1 MTADQLS
8 LIGVVLPLLPI
19 AYFFLSSLTF
29 FLASFRDPVVTR
41 VLRGLFNTYLIGATA
56 CFTLGALAFAAA
68 GRLPVAAALAAA
80 ACIASLARPWF
91 LHRIDSHI
99 AARDSGNQTAIPR
112 LRRLHVIGIAYNAAF
127 LLALLTS
134 IPYVVTA
141 H

>member
-8 LIGVVLPLLPI
+8 LVGVVLPLFPV

-41 VLRGLFNTYLIGATA
+41 VLRGLLNTYLIGATGG
-56 CFTLGALAFAAA
+56 FTLGALAFAAA
-68 GRLPVAAALAAA
+68 GRLPVAAALAAS

-99 AARDSGNQTAIPR
+99 AARDSGNQAAIPH
-112 LRRLHVIGIAYNAAF
+112 LRRLHVTGIAYNAAF

-134 IPYVVTA
+134 IPHIVTA

>member
-8 LIGVVLPLLPI
+8 LVGIVLPLFPI

-29 FLASFRDPVVTR
+29 FLARFRDPVVTR
-41 VLRGLFNTYLIGATA
+41 VLRGLFNTYLMAATG
-56 CFTLGALAFAAA
+56 CFTFGALAFAVA
-68 GRLPVAAALAAA
+68 GRLPVAAA
-80 ACIASLARPWF
+80 CTASLARPWF

-112 LRRLHVIGIAYNAAF
+112 LRRLHVTGIAYNAAF

>member
-1 MTADQLS
+1 MTEDQLS
-8 LIGVVLPLLPI
+8 LLGIVIPLFPV
-19 AYFFLSSLTF
+19 AYFFFSSLTF
-29 FLASFRDPVVTR
+29 FLATFRDPVVTR
-41 VLRGLFNTYLIGATA
+41 VLRGLFSTYLIGATS

-68 GRLPVAAALAAA
+68 GRLPVAATLAAA

-91 LHRIDSHI
+91 LHRIDTHI
-99 AARDSGNQTAIPR
+99 AARDSGNPTAIPH
-112 LRRLHVIGIAYNAAF
+112 LRRLHVTGIAYNAAF